1 MSPYRSASLSRA
13 GGNAINQDRC
23 GTIKGTGG
31 IHAWLVADGLG
42 GHAGGEIAAELA
54 VTAVLD
60 ALRQAPAVS
69 PQALTE
75 AIEAAHRQLQARRA
89 ENPRFGAMATTLV
102 VLVADPAQ
110 AVWAH
115 LGDSRLYRF
124 RDGRLVF
131 QTRDHS
137 VPQVLADAGEI
148 PHRAIRRHEDRA
160 KLLRALDGQPPRPTL
175 LPEPAAV
182 RPGDAFLLCS
192 DGFWD
197 YVTETAMA
205 VDLAKAATPEA
216 WLAAM
221 ERRLLGIA
229 PPGHDNY
236 TAIAVWREEE

>member
-1 MSPYRSASLSRA
+1 MSPYLTASLSRA
-13 GGNAINQDRC
+13 GGCAINQDRC
-23 GTIKGTGG
+23 GAVEGTDG

-54 VTAVLD
+54 VTAMLD
-60 ALRQAPAVS
+60 ALRQAAAVS
-69 PQALTE
+69 PQALTD

-89 ENPRFGAMATTLV
+89 ETSRLGSMATTLV
-102 VLVADPAQ
+102 ILLADPTQ

-160 KLLRALDGQPPRPTL
+160 KLLRALDGQAPRPGL
-175 LPEPAAV
+175 SSPIEV

-197 YVTETAMA
+197 YVSETAMA
-205 VDLAKAATPEA
+205 VDLAKAATPAA

-221 ERRLLGIA
+221 ELRLLRVA

-236 TAIAVWREEE
+236 TAVAVWREEA